1 MVFDAQLFWA
11 FNLVQEF
18 SFGLAKLSVLFFY
31 RRIFVSPVFKA
42 INTALMVIVSVWS
55 VGFFFAYMFR
65 CGTNFWALW
74 APLKDLLKYCYKSTP
89 YFYAMCVSDVATDVF
104 ILSLPIFWVSTS
116 QW

>member
-1 MVFDAQLFWA
+1 MPDVQLFWA

-31 RRIFVSPVFKA
+31 RRIFPSQVFRA
-42 INTALMVIVSVWS
+42 INTTLMVIVSVWTIS
-55 VGFFFAYMFR
+55 FFFAYTFR

-104 ILSLPIFWVSTS
+104 ILSLPIFWVSIPR
-116 QW
+116 